1 MTIQPYLFFEGRC
14 DEAISFYRKAVDAEI
29 AMLMR
34 YKDAPQGNACPG
46 ATPDKVMH
54 ATLRIGDATVM
65 ASDGNCSGKPNF
77 EGFGLS
83 LGAATDADANRLF
96 GNLTEGGTV
105 VTPLQKTFFASSF
118 GMVRDRFGILW
129 MVMAGPQ

>member
-1 MTIQPYLFFEGRC
+1 MAIQPYLFFEGRC

-29 AMLMR
+29 AVLMR

-46 ATPDKVMH
+46 ASPEKVMH
-54 ATLRIGDATVM
+54 GTLRIGDATVM
-65 ASDGNCSGKPNF
+65 VSDGNCSGKPNF

-129 MVMAGPQ
+129 MVIAGAQ

>member
-1 MTIQPYLFFEGRC
+1 MAIQPYLFFEGRC

-29 AMLMR
+29 TVLMR
-34 YKDAPQGNACPG
+34 YKDAPQGNSCPG

-54 ATLRIGDATVM
+54 ATLRIGDAIVM